1 VKYATPFLAFDGN
14 CREAMTFYAKC
25 LDAAL
30 FLLPYRDAPFD
41 APKQAGERIL
51 HSTLNKAG
59 QVLLMADDVMPGS
72 AFQPGNNF
80 SVFLECE
87 SREEIE
93 TVFAALAEKG
103 QITMPL
109 QDTFWNARFGT
120 LTDQFGVK
128 WSFNWSFPG

>member
-1 VKYATPFLAFDGN
+1 
-14 CREAMTFYAKC
+14 MTFYAKC

-30 FLLPYRDAPFD
+30 FLLPFREAPFD

-51 HSTLNKAG
+51 HSTLTKDG
-59 QVLLMADDVMPGS
+59 KVLLMADDVWPGS
-72 AFQPGNNF
+72 SFQPGNNF

-93 TVFAALAEKG
+93 TVFAALAEHG

-120 LTDQFGVK
+120 LTDQFGIR
-128 WSFNWSFPG
+128 WSLNWPLSR